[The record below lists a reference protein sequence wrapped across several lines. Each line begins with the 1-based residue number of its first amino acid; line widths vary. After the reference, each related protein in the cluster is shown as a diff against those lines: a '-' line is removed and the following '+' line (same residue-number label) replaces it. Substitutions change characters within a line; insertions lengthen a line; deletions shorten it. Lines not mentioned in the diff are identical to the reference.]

1 MKFFACILLV
11 FVSNKLFS
19 QAVISGKIF
28 NAQNEIIFNA
38 NVVISNPNQ
47 SQIIAYAITNN
58 IGAFE
63 IKCSKSLDSL
73 EIKVTMIGYATQTK
87 IIQNKSQV
95 LNFVLTEKKI
105 ELPMVTVQKKPI
117 AINGDTTSY
126 NVATFTNKQDRV
138 IGDIIAKLPGIE
150 MDANG
155 QIKYNGKFI
164 SNYYIDGLDLL
175 ESRYNIANQNIPL
188 NIVDEVQILNNHQ
201 PVKMLDSLNSSTTP
215 ALNIKLKISAKN
227 KLIGKAKLGAGITPL
242 LWDNELTA
250 LQFSPK
256 IQLVSA
262 YKNNNSG
269 TILSNEL
276 SNNISIGRVGDVAEQ
291 NTKEN
296 ILSSIT
302 PTKPAISENKYLF
315 NESHLAHLNTL
326 RLLKN
331 KAQLKLNVS
340 YLNDYK
346 KTESVINTTFFLPAD
361 TFLLAEKQNYTVNTN
376 QLNGSLDYTINKEK
390 FYFKNTTKGNV
401 EYSKENNNI
410 VNTSS
415 VSQTLNNPFYQ
426 YSNNLALSFSRR
438 KKIYSIAS
446 TINYNLMPQSLEVE
460 PGQFLSI
467 FNQNIPYQQLQQ
479 YASLNNFNSNNNI
492 AFLTK
497 TGKWKQQIKI
507 GTEYINKSIQTSV
520 YKTYNQVKYE
530 LNDSFKNK
538 LNWQNTRLYA
548 EARSTIKKGKSEL
561 EITIPVELNSLSI
574 NNRTNRFKEN
584 TSNVFFNPQLNLD
597 VPITSEMT
605 MQLGY
610 NKVNSIGSPSQITQG
625 FILNTYRSINQNDSL
640 IPKQKRNIYTFSLYY
655 KNPLKA
661 LFGYLTTTYVATNK
675 NLINTQVYDTFYTK
689 NISLQQKN
697 IQKSFLLMGNIS
709 KYVIPARTN
718 IVLSYDYN
726 YIEIPQYLQGRL
738 VNLNY
743 SANRFQLKVNFAK
756 LSWFNAET
764 NTVFDISKS
773 KIKSPGFTSSVSPVN
788 KIQQNLKLYFYP
800 TKNIALFFNND
811 LYNISDKETTNSNY
825 IFSDVGIKIKLK
837 KSDLELACTNIAN
850 TKSYTSIVFNRNQV
864 QTIMQDVRPLNFMVR
879 YWFNF

>member
-28 NAQNEIIFNA
+28 NEQNEIIFNA

-117 AINGDTTSY
+117 TINGDTTSY
-126 NVATFTNKQDRV
+126 NVATFTNKQNRV

-201 PVKMLDSLNSSTTP
+201 PVKMLDSLNSSNTP

-227 KLIGKAKLGAGITPL
+227 KLIGKAKLGAGIMPL

-256 IQLVSA
+256 IQLISA

-361 TFLLAEKQNYTVNTN
+361 TFLLAEKQKYTVNTN
-376 QLNGSLDYTINKEK
+376 QLNGSLDYNINKEK

-467 FNQNIPYQQLQQ
+467 FNQNIPYLQLQQ
-479 YASLNNFNSNNNI
+479 YASLNNFNSNNSI

-497 TGKWKQQIKI
+497 TGKLKQQIKI
-507 GTEYINKSIQTSV
+507 GTEYINKSIQTSI

-530 LNDSFKNK
+530 LNDSFQNK

-561 EITIPVELNSLSI
+561 EITIPIELNSLSI

-640 IPKQKRNIYTFSLYY
+640 IPKQKRNIYSFSLYY
-655 KNPLKA
+655 KDPLKA
-661 LFGYLTTTYVATNK
+661 LFGYLTATYVATNK